1 MNKNLKSFTLRQ
13 LGEIVEKPYN
23 SIQIYRWIWKKG
35 IDKIEEFSDI
45 SKRLRKKLIDEGYFI
60 ANIEEKS
67 RIISS
72 DGSIKFIF
80 EDGYEAVY
88 MPEKNRNT
96 VCVSSQLGCNL
107 KCNFCA
113 TGLLGFRRNLM
124 AWEIADQVLQI
135 SKKLNK
141 KITNVVFM
149 GMGEPLLNFEN
160 VKQAIRIM
168 TSHIGL
174 NIGARHITI
183 STSGIVPKIYELAD
197 FDRRVKLA
205 ISLHS
210 AIEEKR
216 IKIMP
221 IAKAYSLSE
230 IKEALVYYLEKQRLR
245 ITIEYI
251 HLKGFNDTDEDIYEL
266 RKFIKGLDCKINII
280 PYNKVDYFS
289 WEVPNKEDVYNFYD
303 RLKKILNGVV
313 ITIRWSKGR
322 DIYGACG
329 QLGYQFI
336 YSAK

>member
-35 IDKIEEFSDI
+35 VDRIEEFSDI
-45 SKRLRKKLIDEGYFI
+45 SKRLRKKLIDEGYFVG
-60 ANIEEKS
+60 NIVEKF
-67 RIISS
+67 RINSS
-72 DGSIKFIF
+72 DGSVKFVF

-107 KCNFCA
+107 KCKFCA

-174 NIGARHITI
+174 NIGAKHITI
-183 STSGIVPKIYELAD
+183 STSGIVPKIYELAN

-221 IAKAYSLSE
+221 IAKAYSLRE
-230 IKEALVYYLEKQRLR
+230 IKEALIYYLEKQRLR

-266 RKFIKGLDCKINII
+266 RKFIRGIDCKINII
-280 PYNKVDYFS
+280 PYNKVDYFD
-289 WEVPNKEDVYNFYD
+289 WEAPNEEDVYNFYD
-303 RLKKILNGVV
+303 KLKKILDNVV

-329 QLGYQFI
+329 QLGYQLVHN
-336 YSAK
+336 AK